1 MKPIGEDAQLLL
13 GVDGGGTK
21 TVACLAR
28 RSNDGQIVVLGKGR
42 SGPGNPRG
50 PNAELAYRNIAEA
63 KSRRLVL
70 GKRLQQ
76 TSHP

>member
-28 RSNDGQIVVLGKGR
+28 RSNDGQIVVLGKGK
-42 SGPGNPRG
+42 SGPGNPART
-50 PNAELAYRNIAEA
+50 ECRT
-63 KSRRLVL
+63 RLP
-70 GKRLQQ
+70 KHR
-76 TSHP
+76 